1 MKELN
6 KSDENIR
13 NYDFSS
19 VVIMSE
25 KEHRELNNVSWA
37 KTSVFWLAIL
47 IVSCVLTVVHQVS
60 DELEIRTFLPFVAWI
75 LLLYIITFFITRK
88 KIKNAYKRLTFSQ
101 GSDSITYK
109 TYFGEKITVET
120 DKHAPVE
127 YDYNMITSIKE
138 TNRFYLLGFKYNL
151 YLIVWKDIKSETVS
165 ADFLEYIFGKCPNIK
180 KKKVQKV
187 MNKER
192 NSVVL
197 LCCFAALFLLNL
209 IMFFI

>member
-1 MKELN
+1 MEELN
-6 KSDENIR
+6 KNDENIK

-19 VVIMSE
+19 VVVMAE

-37 KTSVFWLAIL
+37 KSSVFLLVLL
-47 IVSCVLTVVHQVS
+47 IVFFADTVILQFFPPHHPKLWLYLFAWCLF
-60 DELEIRTFLPFVAWI
+60 LETFL
-75 LLLYIITFFITRK
+75 FFITNK
-88 KIKNAYKRLTFSQ
+88 KIKSAYKRLTFSQ

-127 YDYNMITSIKE
+127 YDYNAITSVKE
-138 TNRFYLLGFKYNL
+138 TNRFYLLGLKYNL
-151 YLIVWKDIKSETVS
+151 YFIVWKDIKSETVS
-165 ADFLEYIFGKCPNIK
+165 ADFLKYIFSKCPNIK

-192 NSVVL
+192 NSIIF